1 MRNAKKAFICLL
13 AALTLFSLAS
23 CSSGVETGP
32 KLDSNIARVYSA
44 ETGRSRFVLNGAL
57 LDGEAEGVAQ
67 IDISAD
73 GKACLA
79 WVRSS
84 VYYVSEAGT
93 VPFGIGVTDAEIS
106 FDGSTAFFL
115 QDGALKVY
123 SAADDSVRTVE
134 EGLDSLVQLAVSPS
148 SKCAAFTA
156 SYPGDGFGYSSKLYK
171 DGSLTPVLEDKT
183 AIVIAV
189 SDDADIIY
197 YFDTDS
203 GAFTVRKGGED
214 RVISTECDSLS
225 SYNFTRDLSEVVY
238 ITGDKINRL
247 FRLSDGFD
255 TELGKGFGFPLKTDV
270 YSRSIITLYAY
281 INDVDSFTNGLW
293 LLRTKTDSGYLYDI
307 VRIDKD
313 GGASEIVGD
322 AESYKVSH
330 DGQHVLWSADGALYL
345 NGVGNK
351 ASKIAGIAADY
362 EFSSD
367 GSHFWYLDELGD
379 LYCAKT
385 GKKPRLTDSG
395 VREMAVIGKYCIYI
409 SRNGDGLYRSSGIG
423 YEKLWDNAAY
433 IDTRCGQLLIYSD
446 KHETDLGTEYTLTV
460 TPDGEDFDT
469 RFEGVMP

>member
-1 MRNAKKAFICLL
+1 MLCSL
-13 AALTLFSLAS
+13 AA
-23 CSSGVETGP
+23 CSAGVENGP
-32 KLDSNIARVYSA
+32 RLNANIARVYSA
-44 ETGRSRFVLNGAL
+44 ENGVSHFVLNGRVL
-57 LDGEAEGVAQ
+57 EGLAEGKAQ
-67 IDISAD
+67 IETSAD

-84 VYYVSEAGT
+84 VYNVSEAGT
-93 VPFGIGVTDAEIS
+93 VPFGSGVTEAEIS
-106 FDGSTAFFL
+106 FDGSTVFFF
-115 QDGALKVY
+115 QDGALKVCF
-123 SAADDSVRTVE
+123 AADGSVKTVE
-134 EGLDSLVQLAVSPS
+134 EGLDSLVQVAVSPS
-148 SKCAAFTA
+148 SKCAVFTA

-214 RVISTECDSLS
+214 RVISTECDSGS
-225 SYNFTRDLSEVVY
+225 NYNFTRDLGEVVY
-238 ITGDKINRL
+238 ITGDKSFESGGTGGSEKVNRL

-270 YSRSIITLYAY
+270 YSRSVITLFAY

-313 GGASEIVGD
+313 GGASEIVGNAD
-322 AESYKVSH
+322 SYKLSS
-330 DGQHVLWSADGALYL
+330 DGQHVLWSADGTLYL
-345 NGVGNK
+345 SGVKGSAARVAANVEQFDF
-351 ASKIAGIAADY
+351 SK
-362 EFSSD
+362 D
-367 GSHFWYLDELGD
+367 GSRIWYLDALGD
-379 LYCAKT
+379 LYSAKL
-385 GKKPRLTDSG
+385 GKRAQRADSG
-395 VREMAVIGKYCIYI
+395 VREFAVIGKYCLYI
-409 SRNGDGLYRSSGIG
+409 TENANVLYRSEGTG
-423 YEKLWDNAAY
+423 HEKLWEGAAY
-433 IDTRCGQLLIYSD
+433 IDERRGQLLIYSD
-446 KHETDLGTEYTLTV
+446 ERTTDLGTEYTLTV